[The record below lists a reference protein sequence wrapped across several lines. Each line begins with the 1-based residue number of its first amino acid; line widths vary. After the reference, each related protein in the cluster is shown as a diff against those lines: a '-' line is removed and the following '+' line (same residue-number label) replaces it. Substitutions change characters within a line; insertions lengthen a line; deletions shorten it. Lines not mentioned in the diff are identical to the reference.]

1 MSDEVI
7 DQIQKQI
14 ASEDKD
20 GSGGP
25 TPAPGQE
32 PPPEEQSVDP
42 EAYPPVDNTAD
53 DSTQESLT
61 PELDANV
68 IKYSSLLNRKK

>member
-14 ASEDKD
+14 ESEDKD

-32 PPPEEQSVDP
+32 PPPEEQAVDP

-68 IKYSSLLNRKK
+68 IKY